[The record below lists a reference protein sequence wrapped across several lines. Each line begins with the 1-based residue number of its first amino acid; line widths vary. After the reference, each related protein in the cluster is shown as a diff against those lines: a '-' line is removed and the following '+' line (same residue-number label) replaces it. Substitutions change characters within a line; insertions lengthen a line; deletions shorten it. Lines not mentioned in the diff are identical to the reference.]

1 METKSSQAVKARF
14 LIAVVATLGIAVSA
28 VSTKMALA
36 QATTQYNFL
45 VGVTNRT
52 TTPAQGENHPEGQIE
67 IQCGLEWRVISK
79 NPRNQYS
86 ECYPSTA
93 TDPFDLTYKAR
104 LADDASGNPV
114 YHSGT
119 VTIGCTRGSDDPE
132 NVPNATSATVV
143 LTGSG
148 TGITASNVICTYP
161 RSQQPGNG
169 D

>member
-1 METKSSQAVKARF
+1 METKAGQAVKARF
-14 LIAVVATLGIAVSA
+14 LIAVAATLAIAVSEI
-28 VSTKMALA
+28 STEMALA
-36 QATTQYNFL
+36 QGTTQYNFL

-52 TTPAQGENHPEGQIE
+52 TTPAQGDNHPEGQIE

-119 VTIGCTRGSDDPE
+119 VAISCTRGSDDPA
-132 NVPNATSATVV
+132 VPNATSATVV

-161 RSQQPGNG
+161 RSQQQPGNG